1 MSAPARWQIYAY
13 GQPKVGEPAAARWS
27 MIGVLALGSI
37 ACMTTA
43 TTVNVALPS
52 ISGAFGLGQEEA
64 QWLSTAFLA
73 SSTGFM
79 LLSGWAVIAVGMR
92 VAFGAAMLVFIAGG
106 LCGAGAQ
113 DPAMLITGRVMQ
125 GAGAGLIQPMAVLV
139 IFTRFPE
146 GARGLALGVYS
157 LCVIVSPAFGPAV
170 GGVLIDAFDWRIV
183 FVATAPLALAA
194 IPLAVSILP
203 PRAPGAGRAKADW
216 IGVALVIGAIALAIQ
231 GLAHGRREGWDDAGT
246 TARLWLALGLA
257 VAFVGWEVRHPA
269 PALDPR
275 LFRRPGFFLAGLTI
289 FASGAA
295 IYASTFLAPLFVQA
309 VQHYSPTAAGEALVP
324 AGIAMAV
331 CFPLAGRLSDHAD
344 ARLLLCAGLAL
355 FGASMLM
362 LAEVAAQTEFVAVAT
377 ALALGRAGIGL
388 TMPPAN
394 ALAMRQAAGLLAQ
407 AAPAATFL
415 SQTGGALGVALAS
428 VLLEERAAFHADALA
443 PLLNEAN
450 AQLLDTIGTLA
461 AALEAGGVH
470 PGMAEAAAARQI
482 GASMRATAQLLA
494 FRDCFFTLGAGFLA
508 LAPVAI
514 LLPGRPRA
522 AQIG

>member
-1 MSAPARWQIYAY
+1 MGDSAAT
-13 GQPKVGEPAAARWS
+13 RWS

-37 ACMTTA
+37 ATMTTA

-79 LLSGWAVIAVGMR
+79 LVSGWAVAAGGMR
-92 VAFGAAMLVFIAGG
+92 GAFAMAMLVFVAGG
-106 LCGAGAQ
+106 LCGATAQ
-113 DPAMLITGRVMQ
+113 EPGMLIAGRAMQ

-170 GGVLIDAFDWRIV
+170 GGVLVDAFDWRVV

-194 IPLAVSILP
+194 IPLALSILA
-203 PRAPGAGRAKADW
+203 PRPRDAGTAKADW
-216 IGVALVIGAIALAIQ
+216 IGIALVIGAIALTIQ

-246 TARLWLALGLA
+246 TARLWLALGLG
-257 VAFVGWEVRHPA
+257 VAFMGWETQHPA

-275 LFRRPGFFLAGLTI
+275 LFRRPGFSLAGLTM

-295 IYASTFLAPLFVQA
+295 IYASTFLAPMFVQA
-309 VQHYSPTAAGEALVP
+309 VQHYSPTAAGEALIP

-344 ARLLLCAGLAL
+344 ARLLLCAGLTL

-362 LAEVAAQTEFVAVAT
+362 MAEVAAQTEFAAVAT

-428 VLLEERAAFHADALA
+428 VLLEERTAFHVDALA
-443 PLLNEAN
+443 PMLNAAN
-450 AQLLDTIGTLA
+450 AQLGEAVTDIA
-461 AALEAGGVH
+461 VALTAGGVH
-470 PGMAEAAAARQI
+470 PGMAEAAAVAQI
-482 GASMRATAQLLA
+482 GAATRASAQLLA
-494 FRDCFFTLGAGFLA
+494 FRDCFFVLGAGFLA

-514 LLPGRPRA
+514 LLPGRVPAR
-522 AQIG
+522 QIG

>member
-1 MSAPARWQIYAY
+1 M
-13 GQPKVGEPAAARWS
+13 GNKAAARWS

-37 ACMTTA
+37 ATMTTA

-52 ISGAFGLGQEEA
+52 ISGSFGLGQEEA

-79 LLSGWAVIAVGMR
+79 LLSGWAVAAAGMR
-92 VAFGAAMLVFIAGG
+92 AAFAVAMLVFVAGG
-106 LCGAGAQ
+106 LCGTAAQ
-113 DPAMLITGRVMQ
+113 EPGMLIAGRAMQ

-139 IFTRFPE
+139 IFTRFPD

-170 GGVLIDAFDWRIV
+170 GGVLVDAFDWRVV
-183 FVATAPLALAA
+183 FVATAPLALAG
-194 IPLAVSILP
+194 IPLALSILP
-203 PRAPGAGRAKADW
+203 PRDAVAGKAKADW
-216 IGVALVIGAIALAIQ
+216 VGIAVVIGAIALAIQ

-246 TARLWLALGLA
+246 TARLWLALGLG
-257 VAFVGWEVRHPA
+257 VAFVGWEAWHPA

-275 LFRRPGFFLAGLTI
+275 LFRRPGFSLAGLTI

-295 IYASTFLAPLFVQA
+295 IYASTFLAPMFVQA
-309 VQHYSPTAAGEALVP
+309 VQHYSPTAAGEALIP

-362 LAEVAAQTEFVAVAT
+362 MAEVAAQTEFVAVAT

-428 VLLEERAAFHADALA
+428 VLLEERTAFHADALS
-443 PLLNEAN
+443 PMLNAAN
-450 AQLLDTIGTLA
+450 AQLGEAVTDIG
-461 AALEAGGVH
+461 AALTAGGLH
-470 PGMAEAAAARQI
+470 PGVVEAAAVAQI
-482 GASMRATAQLLA
+482 GAASRASAQLLA
-494 FRDCFFTLGAGFLA
+494 FRDCFFVLGAGFLA

-514 LLPGRPRA
+514 LLPGRVPARP
-522 AQIG
+522 IG

>member
-1 MSAPARWQIYAY
+1 MT
-13 GQPKVGEPAAARWS
+13 GNAAARWS

-37 ACMTTA
+37 ATMTTA

-79 LLSGWAVIAVGMR
+79 LLSGWAVSAVGMR
-92 VAFGAAMLVFIAGG
+92 AAFCAAMLVFIGGG
-106 LCGAGAQ
+106 LCGAAAQ
-113 DPAMLITGRVMQ
+113 EPAMLIAGRAMQ

-146 GARGLALGVYS
+146 GARGLALGVYA

-170 GGVLIDAFDWRIV
+170 GGVLVDAFDWRVV

-194 IPLAVSILP
+194 MPLAVSILP
-203 PRAPGAGRAKADW
+203 ARAADAGPAKADW
-216 IGVALVIGAIALAIQ
+216 VGIALAIGAIALTIQ

-257 VAFVGWEVRHPA
+257 VAFVGWEARHPA

-275 LFRRPGFFLAGLTI
+275 LFRRWGFCLAGLTI
-289 FASGAA
+289 LASGAA
-295 IYASTFLAPLFVQA
+295 IYASTFLAPMFVQA
-309 VQHYSPTAAGEALVP
+309 VQHYSPTAAGEALIP
-324 AGIAMAV
+324 AGVAMAV
-331 CFPLAGRLSDHAD
+331 CFPLAGRLSDHLD
-344 ARLLLCAGLAL
+344 ARLLLCGGLAL

-362 LAEVAAQTEFVAVAT
+362 MAEVATQTDFVAIAT

-394 ALAMRQAAGLLAQ
+394 AMAMRQAAGLLAQ

-428 VLLEERAAFHADALA
+428 VLLEERAAFHADAMG
-443 PLLNEAN
+443 PMLNETN
-450 AQLLDTIGTLA
+450 AQLGAAIAKISGALA
-461 AALEAGGVH
+461 AGGVN
-470 PGMAEAAAARQI
+470 PAATDAIAAGQVAAA
-482 GASMRATAQLLA
+482 MRASAQLLA
-494 FRDCFFTLGAGFLA
+494 FRDCFFVLGAGFLA

-514 LLPGRPRA
+514 LLPGRVPARR
-522 AQIG
+522 IG